1 VAALGYAE
9 VVHIINQIEH
19 WIDLLLLWGL
29 LAFRL
34 WGLVDSFIRKG
45 PAFTAA
51 NKLTKPTWV
60 LLNALSVALGA
71 LLPPL
76 NLLSYISIIV
86 TAVYLADVRP
96 AVREISGPSRW

>member
-1 VAALGYAE
+1 
-9 VVHIINQIEH
+9 VVDLINQIEH
-19 WIDLLLLWGL
+19 WINLVLFWGL
-29 LAFRL
+29 LAFRA
-34 WGLVDSFIRKG
+34 WGLVDSFVRKG
-45 PAFTAA
+45 PAFPAA
-51 NKLTKPTWV
+51 NKLTKPTWI
-60 LLNALSVALGA
+60 LLNALSVALGL

>member
-1 VAALGYAE
+1 MVDL
-9 VVHIINQIEH
+9 INQIEQ
-19 WIDLLLLWGL
+19 WINHVLFIGL

-34 WGLVDSFIRKG
+34 WGLIDSLTRKG
-45 PAFTAA
+45 PAFPAA

-60 LLNALSVALGA
+60 LLNALSVVLGL

-86 TAVYLADVRP
+86 SAVYLADVRP